1 MRWLVWKQFHFHTQT
16 EIESKVKHI
25 QIQQIQFEYFWDQ
38 RLLVARSKS
47 PEPAMESTLD
57 YLDRWSWR
65 SYVEIEN
72 LKREIGI
79 LKETVDDLKETVE

>member
-1 MRWLVWKQFHFHTQT
+1 M
-16 EIESKVKHI
+16 
-25 QIQQIQFEYFWDQ
+25 
-38 RLLVARSKS
+38 ARSKS
-47 PEPAMESTLD
+47 PERAMESTLD